1 MQQKNKA
8 ITTICS
14 GYGFLA
20 ERKGFEPLWLLTK
33 RFSRPPRYDRFDTSP
48 NIADPVNPTSPR
60 ANAPTHPC
68 THKPMYFGRL
78 VYYITGKEKCQH
90 KVAACLHE
98 KQKRLRTHSRRRFM
112 YCTMRSFIR
121 LPLLH
126 PRCRQ
131 RRILRRLYT
140 RPLHSPT

>member
-48 NIADPVNPTSPR
+48 NIADPVVAQAHAPMHQRIHALTSLCISGDLCIISR
-60 ANAPTHPC
+60 ARKNVNTKLRLAFTKSKNAFGLIPEGVLC
-68 THKPMYFGRL
+68 TALCVHLSG
-78 VYYITGKEKCQH
+78 
-90 KVAACLHE
+90 AA
-98 KQKRLRTHSRRRFM
+98 S
-112 YCTMRSFIR
+112 
-121 LPLLH
+121 
-126 PRCRQ
+126 
-131 RRILRRLYT
+131 
-140 RPLHSPT
+140 SPAVSSTTYSPPSIYSSSA